1 LEKIVLKAQ
10 MNSDKMAMSLSAACL
25 IHCLF
30 APTLIIFAYSFLSFS
45 VESEIVHYI
54 ILILALPISV
64 LALTLGYRNHK
75 VLSFLITGIFGLSLM
90 LLAVLLGEGT
100 SEKVLTVIGSSI
112 VAYAHYRNH
121 KICKE
126 LECDCHDKHN
136 LSI

>member
-1 LEKIVLKAQ
+1 MLKAQ
-10 MNSDKMAMSLSAACL
+10 MNSDKMALSLSAACV

-45 VESEIVHYI
+45 IESEIVHYI
-54 ILILALPISV
+54 ILILALPISL

>member
-1 LEKIVLKAQ
+1 MLKAQ
-10 MNSDKMAMSLSAACL
+10 MNSDKMAMSLSAACV

-45 VESEIVHYI
+45 IESEIVHYI
-54 ILILALPISV
+54 ILILALPISL

>member
-1 LEKIVLKAQ
+1 
-10 MNSDKMAMSLSAACL
+10 MNSDKLAMSLSAACV

-45 VESEIVHYI
+45 IESEIVHYI

>member
-1 LEKIVLKAQ
+1 MLKAQ
-10 MNSDKMAMSLSAACL
+10 MNSDKLAMSLSAACV

-45 VESEIVHYI
+45 IESEIVHYI

>member
-1 LEKIVLKAQ
+1 MLKAQ

-45 VESEIVHYI
+45 IESEIVHYI
-54 ILILALPISV
+54 ILILALPISL

>member
-1 LEKIVLKAQ
+1 MLKAQ

-45 VESEIVHYI
+45 IESEIVHYI

>member
-1 LEKIVLKAQ
+1 MLKAQ
-10 MNSDKMAMSLSAACL
+10 MNSDKMAISLSAACV

-45 VESEIVHYI
+45 IESEIVHYI

>member
-1 LEKIVLKAQ
+1 MLKAQ

>member
-1 LEKIVLKAQ
+1 MLKAQ
-10 MNSDKMAMSLSAACL
+10 MNSDKMAISLSAACV

-45 VESEIVHYI
+45 IESEIVHYI
-54 ILILALPISV
+54 ILMLALPISA

-75 VLSFLITGIFGLSLM
+75 VLSFLIIGIFGLSLM
-90 LLAVLLGEGT
+90 LLAVLLGEGL

-126 LECDCHDKHN
+126 LKCDCHDKHN